1 MGVVLPL
8 RSLDPHR
15 QCSSTPCICV
25 TLRITWLRASIVNA
39 FATKHA
45 VLLLYPSQQVCRRA
59 DRALWRSP
67 AHQAMRWCVAIFL
80 RVRAIFPIYL
90 GPWRCRI
97 RFVDASHLGSSSRS
111 LLLKSVCAEAFWRAV
126 VAVHLSGHFR
136 PLACNKMTPTL
147 YINHYFHLPTS
158 STSCMPTS
166 TRSQRRCAPPC
177 HTLSHRT
184 APHTL
189 AQARTHAQRTH
200 ARTHA

>member
-1 MGVVLPL
+1 MGTARVVQEPK
-8 RSLDPHR
+8 RGGARKARPPPAPAP
-15 QCSSTPCICV
+15 SSAREKRTRGAPPQAV
-25 TLRITWLRASIVNA
+25 SDASD
-39 FATKHA
+39 
-45 VLLLYPSQQVCRRA
+45 RRA
-59 DRALWRSP
+59 DLESA
-67 AHQAMRWCVAIFL
+67 
-80 RVRAIFPIYL
+80 
-90 GPWRCRI
+90 
-97 RFVDASHLGSSSRS
+97 SRS

-189 AQARTHAQRTH
+189 AQARTHAQHTH